1 MGLHFEE
8 TMSGFV
14 TAPEG
19 ERAFSF
25 TVNANT
31 SALTAFGGW
40 APMSLTGK
48 ATLEGVVEGAEVLP
62 GSYLEIGVP
71 LHRYLRYQVN
81 FEDAEGHV
89 YRYFGQKTV
98 RLLDIPKTMTTL
110 EGRLFKD
117 GEEVGPGTLLFS
129 FMDLPGFLAS
139 WRPWSSA

>member
-14 TAPEG
+14 TTLEG
-19 ERAFSF
+19 DRQFSF
-25 TVNANT
+25 TVNADT
-31 SALTAFGGW
+31 PALTAFGGW
-40 APMSLTGK
+40 APMTLTGS

-81 FEDAEGHV
+81 FADAKGGV

-98 RLLDIPKTMTTL
+98 RLLNLPKTMTTL

-117 GEEVGPGTLLFS
+117 GDEVGPGTLHFS
-129 FMDLPGFLAS
+129 FLDIPSFLVS
-139 WRPWSSA
+139 WRPWSTG